1 MAWREEQTMK
11 ATALALLIVSAYWIA
26 QGVGVIQEDQTKGIE
41 FIGLGLLLLPLA
53 RYLWSKN
60 IGGGSTSLWK

>member
-1 MAWREEQTMK
+1 MK
-11 ATALALLIVSAYWIA
+11 ATAMALLIVSAYWIA
-26 QGVGVIQEDQTKGIE
+26 EGVGVIQEDQTKGIE

-60 IGGGSTSLWK
+60 IGGGSSSL

>member
-1 MAWREEQTMK
+1 MK
-11 ATALALLIVSAYWIA
+11 ATTMALLIVSAYWIA
-26 QGVGVIQEDQTKGIE
+26 KGVGIIQEDQTKGIE

-60 IGGGSTSLWK
+60 IGGGTSSLWK